1 MNRRT
6 LTRIVLFAA
15 LAAAILLA
23 YRYRDLLNVAALESW
38 IKAAGALGPV
48 LYMAVYA
55 VATVLFLP
63 GSVLTLAGGALF
75 GPVWG
80 TLYSLTGATL
90 GATAAFLVARYLASD
105 WVSRK
110 ASGWTKQLIEGVAK
124 EGWRFV
130 AFVRLVPLF
139 PFNLLNYALGLTR
152 IGLVAYVVASYVF
165 MFPGALAYTYLGYAG
180 REAVAGGE
188 GLIQKG
194 LLALALLGVVA
205 FLPRLVK
212 RLRGGTPATT
222 NEKISSA
229 ELKQR
234 LGRRRDDIF
243 VLDVRATQDYS
254 GPSGHIPGAINV
266 PLDELPRRLSELE
279 PYRDRPLAVVCRT
292 NKMSG
297 KAVSMLREA
306 GFKQALLVDDGMVG
320 WQRQQGN
327 PLPAGQEN
335 ACAAMPVPGGV
346 SAGTGKA
353 ITIVIQNAP
362 YKGDNKAWHALRLA
376 GAALAEDMKVRVHLL
391 DDGAQLAQHSHQVP
405 AGMVDLEKLLTELME
420 CGLEVRACAMAMNE
434 CKLDERDLIA
444 GVQTGSMTAL
454 ACWIKESDI
463 VLTF

>member
-6 LTRIVLFAA
+6 LSRIALFAA
-15 LAAAILLA
+15 LAAAILVA
-23 YRYRDLLNVAALESW
+23 YLYREQLNVAALESW
-38 IKAAGALGPV
+38 VKSAGALGPV

-55 VATVLFLP
+55 IATVLFLP

-80 TLYSLTGATL
+80 TLYNLTGATL
-90 GATAAFLVARYLASD
+90 GATAAFLIARYLASD

-110 ASGWTKQLIEGVAK
+110 ASGWTKQLIEGVEK

-139 PFNLLNYALGLTR
+139 PFILLNYALGLTR
-152 IGLVAYVVASYVF
+152 IGLVTYIVASYVF
-165 MFPGALAYTYLGYAG
+165 MFPGAVAFTYLGYAG

-194 LLALALLGVVA
+194 LLALALLGLVA

-212 RLRGGTPATT
+212 RLRGTPASAAG
-222 NEKISSA
+222 KLSSA
-229 ELKQR
+229 DLKQR
-234 LGRRRDDIF
+234 LERRDDIT
-243 VLDVRATQDYS
+243 VLDVRPAKDYA
-254 GPSGHIPGAINV
+254 GELGHIAGSLNIPI
-266 PLDELPRRLSELE
+266 DELPRRLAELE
-279 PYRDRPLAVVCRT
+279 PRRELPIAVICHT
-292 NKMSG
+292 NRMSG
-297 KAVSMLREA
+297 KAVQLLRET

-320 WQRQQGN
+320 WQRQQGK

-335 ACAAMPVPGGV
+335 ACAAMPVPGSV

-391 DDGAQLAQHSHQVP
+391 DDGAVLARRGHQVP
-405 AGMVDLEKLLTELME
+405 DGAVDLEKLLVELME

-434 CKLDERDLIA
+434 CKLDEHDLIA

-454 ACWIKESDI
+454 AGWIKESDI

>member
-1 MNRRT
+1 MNRRV
-6 LTRIVLFAA
+6 LTRLALLVALVAAIVL
-15 LAAAILLA
+15 A
-23 YRYRDLLNVAALESW
+23 YVYRDWLNVAALESW
-38 IKAAGALGPV
+38 VKSAGALGPV
-48 LYMAVYA
+48 LYMALYA

-63 GSVLTLAGGALF
+63 GSVITLAGGALF

-90 GATAAFLVARYLASD
+90 GATVAFLIARYLASD
-105 WVSRK
+105 WVHRK
-110 ASGWTKQLIEGVAK
+110 AGGWTKQLIEGVEQ
-124 EGWRFV
+124 EGWRFI

-152 IGLVAYVVASYVF
+152 IGLLAYVAGSYVF

-180 REAVAGGE
+180 REAVTGGE

-194 LLALALLGVVA
+194 LLALALLGLIA
-205 FLPRLVK
+205 FLPGLIK
-212 RLRGGTPATT
+212 RLRGAPTT
-222 NEKISSA
+222 AEGKLSSA
-229 ELKQR
+229 DLKQR
-234 LGRRRDDIF
+234 LERHDDIT
-243 VLDVRATQDYS
+243 VLDVRPAKDYT
-254 GPSGHIPGAINV
+254 GTLGHIAGSLNIPI
-266 PLDELPRRLSELE
+266 DELPKRLSELE
-279 PYRDRPLAVVCRT
+279 SRRELPIAVICRT

-297 KAVSMLREA
+297 KAVQLLRET

-320 WQRQQGN
+320 WQRQQGKS
-327 PLPAGQEN
+327 LPAGQEN
-335 ACAAMPVPGGV
+335 SCGAMPIPGSM
-346 SAGTGKA
+346 SAGSGKA

-391 DDGAQLAQHSHQVP
+391 DDGAVLARRGHQVP
-405 AGMVDLEKLLTELME
+405 DGAVDLEKLLTELME

-454 ACWIKESDI
+454 AGWIKESDI

>member
-6 LTRIVLFAA
+6 LVRIVLFAA
-15 LAAAILLA
+15 LAAAIVAAYA
-23 YRYRDLLNVAALESW
+23 YRDWLNVAALESW
-38 IKAAGALGPV
+38 VKSAGALGPV

-55 VATVLFLP
+55 IATVLFLP

-80 TLYSLTGATL
+80 TLYNLTGATL
-90 GATAAFLVARYLASD
+90 GATAAFLIARYLASD

-110 ASGWTKQLIEGVAK
+110 ASGWTKQLIDGVEK

-139 PFNLLNYALGLTR
+139 PFILLNYALGLTR
-152 IGLVAYVVASYVF
+152 IGLVTYIVASYVF
-165 MFPGALAYTYLGYAG
+165 MFPGALAFTYLGYAG

-194 LLALALLGVVA
+194 LLALALLGLVA
-205 FLPRLVK
+205 FLPRLIK
-212 RLRGGTPATT
+212 RLRGAPASA
-222 NEKISSA
+222 EGKISSTD
-229 ELKQR
+229 LRQR
-234 LGRRRDDIF
+234 LERRDDIT
-243 VLDVRATQDYS
+243 VLDVRPAKEYT
-254 GPSGHIPGAINV
+254 GALGHIAGSLNIPI
-266 PLDELPRRLSELE
+266 DELPRRLAELE
-279 PYRDRPLAVVCRT
+279 PRRELPIAVICHT
-292 NKMSG
+292 NRMSG
-297 KAVSMLREA
+297 KAVQLLRET

-320 WQRQQGN
+320 WQRQQGK

-335 ACAAMPVPGGV
+335 ACAAMPVPGSV

-391 DDGAQLAQHSHQVP
+391 DDGAVLARRGHQVP
-405 AGMVDLEKLLTELME
+405 DGAVDLEKLLAELME

-454 ACWIKESDI
+454 AGWIKESDI